1 MTMSPLTLLLMVI
14 LLADATAD
22 LIVDESNKIDLL
34 GDKTVKLNY
43 EKEPEEIQISW
54 HAVEECLELVEELG
68 DVTSNILFVLYE
80 HAVSYKVNV

>member
-1 MTMSPLTLLLMVI
+1 MTMTPLTLLLMVI
-14 LLADATAD
+14 LLADATAN

-34 GDKTVKLNY
+34 GDKTDKFNY

-68 DVTSNILFVLYE
+68 NVTSNILLLLYE
-80 HAVSYKVNV
+80 HVVSYKINV